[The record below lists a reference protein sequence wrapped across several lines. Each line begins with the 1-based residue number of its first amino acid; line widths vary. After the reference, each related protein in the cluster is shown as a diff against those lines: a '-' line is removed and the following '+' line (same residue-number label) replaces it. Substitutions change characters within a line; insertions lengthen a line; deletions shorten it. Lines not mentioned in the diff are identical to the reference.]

1 MKKMICVK
9 IEPELLE
16 ELEKVVASKPYRI
29 KRNTAIE
36 HAIRGYVNAC
46 RGLPFDELTV

>member
-16 ELEKVVASKPYRI
+16 ELDRVVAQKPYWI

-46 RGLPFDELTV
+46 RGLPFDELIV